1 MDYKDRLY
9 KLKHQR
15 VAGPIKKAEED
26 RKIRH
31 ELAMDELAA
40 QRGLHGL
47 SDEDK
52 CVIESATIEIL
63 TMDSIF
69 NTVPSNKRNGMMKKA
84 VKNAMGKIA
93 ADLIHVT
100 RTVVAMTEQSCTKG
114 TYSAHRF
121 GTKMVFSY
129 YNESYVAIDM
139 ADRTFTVT
147 QVPNYATARRM
158 IRFLAELCGLELP
171 DMQENTYTFE
181 VIHDLPDN

>member
-1 MDYKDRLY
+1 MDYKARLL
-9 KLKHQR
+9 KLRHER
-15 VAGPIKKAEED
+15 VAGPIKKAESD

-31 ELAMDELAA
+31 ELAMSELAA

-52 CVIESATIEIL
+52 CIIEAATIEIL
-63 TMDSIF
+63 TMDSVF

-84 VKNAMGKIA
+84 VKSAMGKIA

-100 RTVVAMTEQSCTKG
+100 RTVVAATEQSCTKG

-121 GTKMVFSY
+121 GQKMVFSY
-129 YNESYVAIDM
+129 HNENYVAIDM

-147 QVPNYATARRM
+147 QVPNYATARKM
-158 IRFLAELCGLELP
+158 IHFLAELCGLKLP
-171 DMQENTYTFE
+171 DMQEKTYTFE